1 MRIQTKTWILDDTN
15 RLNVEE
21 INFLESGHLVVDVL
35 LSSIC
40 GTDLHIMAGH
50 DSLSRPLS
58 LGHEFIGS
66 VVSAPNNQYETGDR
80 IIIAPGVPC
89 GECYYCSNFG
99 NGNWCINRKSHG
111 IYGLDSSF
119 PVLGGFSSRIALA
132 HGIKT
137 YKIPDSMADQ
147 VAVLAEPLTVAIRAL
162 DRGFNNLRSNKDR
175 RIAVVGLGPIGA
187 LTCILAKAYGYDVI
201 GVDKEQYRVEYMNKK
216 IGINSFAKQDC
227 MMESI
232 YDVVIECT
240 GEPESIPTCIHML
253 RRGGRLVVAGHF
265 YPNGK
270 VEIDPYN
277 ICRNDIEV
285 CGTILGDE
293 SSYRTA
299 INLLTRK
306 DLPWD
311 NVISDI
317 YSFDRVPEAF
327 EKALDRHCMKV
338 AVRIN

>member
-89 GECYYCSNFG
+89 GECYYCSSFG

-132 HGIKT
+132 HGILL
-137 YKIPDSMADQ
+137 P
-147 VAVLAEPLTVAIRAL
+147 VL
-162 DRGFNNLRSNKDR
+162 F
-175 RIAVVGLGPIGA
+175 
-187 LTCILAKAYGYDVI
+187 
-201 GVDKEQYRVEYMNKK
+201 
-216 IGINSFAKQDC
+216 KQD
-227 MMESI
+227 ELVLILLLLFHQSI
-232 YDVVIECT
+232 
-240 GEPESIPTCIHML
+240 
-253 RRGGRLVVAGHF
+253 
-265 YPNGK
+265 
-270 VEIDPYN
+270 
-277 ICRNDIEV
+277 
-285 CGTILGDE
+285 
-293 SSYRTA
+293 
-299 INLLTRK
+299 INLLKRI
-306 DLPWD
+306 LC
-311 NVISDI
+311 VI
-317 YSFDRVPEAF
+317 
-327 EKALDRHCMKV
+327 MKH
-338 AVRIN
+338 